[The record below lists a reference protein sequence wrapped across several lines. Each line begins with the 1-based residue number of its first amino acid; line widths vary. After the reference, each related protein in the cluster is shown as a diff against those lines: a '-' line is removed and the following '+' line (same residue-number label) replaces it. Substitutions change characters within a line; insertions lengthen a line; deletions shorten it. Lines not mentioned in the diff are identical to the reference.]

1 MEIKNIEELVQKLQ
15 KLYKY
20 DVWMH
25 ITFHKPSEITT
36 IIEQDLKYETVT
48 YSLVNMTQIS
58 NFTIYRKGNANAFIY
73 YDRWNL
79 YYDNQKRKKI
89 IFNYPT
95 YDEVYDFLYKYYICP
110 LTLKKEQYL
119 SLNKIFKRKKVRC

>member
-1 MEIKNIEELVQKLQ
+1 MRIKNIEELVEKLQ

-36 IIEQDLKYETVT
+36 IIEKDLKYETVT
-48 YSLVNMTQIS
+48 YSFVNMTQIS
-58 NFTIYRKGNANAFIY
+58 NFTIYKKGSANAFIY
-73 YDRWNL
+73 YDRRNL
-79 YYDNQKRKKI
+79 YYDNKKKMRE
-89 IFNYPT
+89 IFNSPS

-110 LTLKKEQYL
+110 LTLKKEQYI
-119 SLNKIFKRKKVRC
+119 SLNKTFKRIRR